1 VIQINENNSD
11 IPDMIRMIHDSTYRI
26 VLAITG
32 GGTESIGEL
41 LRHGRGS
48 DTMIEAIVPYSK
60 ESLDSFIGK
69 EPSRYA
75 SIDTARD
82 MAMSAYRH
90 ALYLNSMTEKN
101 DHENLIG
108 IGVTC
113 KLARITNERQGR
125 QHEIHFA
132 SQSYFKTTSS
142 SLFLK
147 ENTSREEQEEIATE
161 FIIENIASLCN
172 PDEKLQ
178 YSVLKKKMVKE
189 LIKDEAE
196 AELPLAELLLK
207 TLENINS
214 EKDVQPLKIDLG
226 INDSKPRII
235 FSGSFNPCHAKHI
248 EMAKIAAGKYNEPVN
263 FEISLANVDKPPID
277 YISLKE
283 RINSLLKYRE
293 EKYMGN
299 IFLTNSPLFAE
310 KAILFPNSIFLI
322 GTDTLNRLFNEKYY
336 RNGEDKQSLL
346 KHFQKYN
353 IRFMVFRRNNADIDM
368 DMEIP
373 DICDLVP
380 LDRYADDGTSSTM
393 IRKKRREKCSDHVI

>member
-1 VIQINENNSD
+1 MHTNED
-11 IPDMIRMIHDSTYRI
+11 DTKIPDIISMIHDSQYRI

-41 LRHGRGS
+41 LRYGRGS
-48 DTMIEAIVPYSK
+48 DTLIEAIVPYSK
-60 ESLDSFIGK
+60 ESLDNFIGK
-69 EPSRYA
+69 EPLRYA
-75 SIDTARD
+75 STDTARD

-90 ALYLNSMTEKN
+90 ALYLNSMAGKNNHEK
-101 DHENLIG
+101 LVG

-113 KLARITNERQGR
+113 KLARITNERKGR

-132 SQSYFKTTSS
+132 SQSYLKTTTSS
-142 SLFLK
+142 IFLK
-147 ENTSREEQEEIATE
+147 ENTNREEQEKAATE
-161 FIIENIASLCN
+161 YIIENIAATCN

-178 YSVLKKKMVKE
+178 YPMFKKEIVKE
-189 LIKDEAE
+189 LIKDEAK

-207 TLENINS
+207 TLESINS
-214 EKDVQPLKIDLG
+214 KKEIQPLKIDLG
-226 INDSKPRII
+226 LNDNEPRII
-235 FSGSFNPCHAKHI
+235 FSGSFNPCHTKHI
-248 EMAKIAAGKYNEPVN
+248 EMAKIAADKYKEPVN

-336 RNGEDKQSLL
+336 RDGEDKKSLL
-346 KHFQKYN
+346 DHFHKYN
-353 IRFMVFRRNNADIDM
+353 IRFMVFRRNNADIDK

-373 DICDLVP
+373 DICDLIP
-380 LDRYADDGTSSTM
+380 LDMYADDGTSSTI
-393 IRKKRREKCSDHVI
+393 IRKNRK